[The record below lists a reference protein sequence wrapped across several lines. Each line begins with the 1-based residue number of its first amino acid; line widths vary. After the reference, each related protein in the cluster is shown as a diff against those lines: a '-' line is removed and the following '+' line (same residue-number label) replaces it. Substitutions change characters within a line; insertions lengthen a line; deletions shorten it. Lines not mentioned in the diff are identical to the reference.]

1 MKESVLI
8 ADGTSYIRAV
18 ALKQLN
24 SYLLNGLLGIA
35 VGNLTGYQSL
45 LSKKDAMPSTAS
57 SESVFHSI
65 LICYYIHFVR
75 VFTHYRYQ
83 CYFYRFC

>member
-8 ADGTSYIRAV
+8 TDGTSYIRAV

-45 LSKKDAMPSTAS
+45 LSKGCYCHQQQQHRQNRF
-57 SESVFHSI
+57 FHSI
-65 LICYYIHFVR
+65 FNLLLYSLVR
-75 VFTHYRYQ
+75 YFHLTIIFT
-83 CYFYRFC
+83 